1 MDVKAT
7 SRFVRGSHIK
17 FRRILGLIRGK
28 NAQAALN
35 ILDHM
40 PSTNARVIFKT
51 LESAC
56 ANADHNHSLPMETL
70 EVKEAYADGGPV
82 MKRFRPRARGRAFP
96 IRKKI
101 SHVTVVVG
109 PKGEKGEED

>member
-7 SRFVRGSHIK
+7 SKFVRGSHIK
-17 FRRILGLIRGK
+17 FRRMLDLIRGK
-28 NAQAALN
+28 DAQEALN
-35 ILDHM
+35 ILDNL
-40 PSTNARVIFKT
+40 PSPKARVLYKT
-51 LESAC
+51 LQSAC
-56 ANADHNHSLPMETL
+56 ANADHNNSLPVDAL
-70 EVKEAYADGGPV
+70 VVKQAYADKGPV

-109 PKGEKGEED
+109 SKGEED